1 MSDIFNLF
9 KYCIPNQCK
18 CFTYYKT
25 YT

>member
-18 CFTYYKT
+18 CYTYYKT
-25 YT
+25 